1 MWISFCEFFLLTAVI
16 WFICVFTFF
25 TKYREVQVL
34 GIRNLSRK
42 MALKMIPIQKTGLH
56 FFEFRAQGQRICKL
70 FKLTRY
76 FIFYCLLQ
84 TRHYGLLILVGFV
97 STSLQKLW
105 QCYDSYYQAASSL
118 NSSYCY
124 ILHDGDTVFTWIGNL
139 SSSMD
144 QELAERQLDVIK
156 VWGVFFSDYFMLAW
170 LTIQM
175 NILLCCRCTSMNSL
189 STW

>member
-1 MWISFCEFFLLTAVI
+1 MY
-16 WFICVFTFF
+16 FTFF

-34 GIRNLSRK
+34 GIRNLSQT
-42 MALKMIPIQKTGLH
+42 MALKMIPIQKMGLH

-76 FIFYCLLQ
+76 FIFFLSSPNKALWLC
-84 TRHYGLLILVGFV
+84 YGLVILVGYV
-97 STSLQKLW
+97 STSLPKLW

-156 VWGVFFSDYFMLAW
+156 VWGVFFSDYVMLVW

-175 NILLCCRCTSMNSL
+175 NILLCCRCTSVNSL

>member
-1 MWISFCEFFLLTAVI
+1 LVNYPNLIFFGHHRFAFMKERNPLNFSQYFKTWLYTRLFFNQIHVNISFCEFFLLTAVI

-84 TRHYGLLILVGFV
+84 TRHYGCVMALL
-97 STSLQKLW
+97 S
-105 QCYDSYYQAASSL
+105 
-118 NSSYCY
+118 
-124 ILHDGDTVFTWIGNL
+124 
-139 SSSMD
+139 
-144 QELAERQLDVIK
+144 
-156 VWGVFFSDYFMLAW
+156 
-170 LTIQM
+170 
-175 NILLCCRCTSMNSL
+175 
-189 STW
+189 